1 MKTSA
6 DDVYHGLWEDIR
18 RGVTPPGS
26 PVGEEALAERF
37 GVSRTPVREA
47 LRRLAQD
54 GLLERSTRGLVVT
67 RLSAQK
73 MREMYP
79 IVAVLEGLAAAEMT
93 RQRDETLLDE
103 LMRLNQDMHAACAEE
118 NSDRFIDLNAHFHA
132 IVIDHSGNP
141 SLIAALQRFRA
152 MVHHYRVLSLH
163 IPGRMASAVDE
174 HRCLI
179 EAIQSGNS
187 EAAEAAM
194 RHHIHRSQ
202 AVLAATLSVL
212 DLHAQHVESTSET
225 S

>member
-1 MKTSA
+1 
-6 DDVYHGLWEDIR
+6 
-18 RGVTPPGS
+18 
-26 PVGEEALAERF
+26 
-37 GVSRTPVREA
+37 
-47 LRRLAQD
+47 
-54 GLLERSTRGLVVT
+54 
-67 RLSAQK
+67 
-73 MREMYP
+73 
-79 IVAVLEGLAAAEMT
+79 
-93 RQRDETLLDE
+93 
-103 LMRLNQDMHAACAEE
+103 
-118 NSDRFIDLNAHFHA
+118 
-132 IVIDHSGNP
+132 
-141 SLIAALQRFRA
+141 

-179 EAIQSGNS
+179 EAIQSGNC